1 MKQSRV
7 RDLTA
12 AQEKQFDRQTE
23 KHFSRQREIPPG
35 RDYRWNTIRFED
47 YGVEGDRPKDKYKA
61 NFDSIF
67 PNAPGAGI

>member
-1 MKQSRV
+1 MSSV

-35 RDYRWNTIRFED
+35 RDYRWNTYRFD
-47 YGVEGDRPKDKYKA
+47 QYGKDGERPADKFKK

-67 PNAPGAGI
+67 PNSPGAGI